1 MLPECCVYGKIREH
15 MNAIF
20 VFVMDGCGACEQ
32 YLPRFQRLASAAG
45 APGRVY
51 DIAKDQHGAAF
62 ADKLGVKAT
71 PTTVVMR
78 DGRIKSHVGAIS
90 NAEISKLLME
100 VRPAAKP

>member
-1 MLPECCVYGKIREH
+1 
-15 MNAIF
+15 MNAVF
-20 VFVMDGCGACEQ
+20 VFVAHGCGACHE
-32 YLPRFQRLASAAG
+32 YLPRFRRLAQAAG

-78 DGRIKSHVGAIS
+78 DGKIKSIVGGVS
-90 NAEISKLLME
+90 NAEISKLLAE
-100 VRPAAKP
+100 VRPAVKP